1 MNNRVPL
8 SVKDCRYPITVDIDP
23 DAHIDVLVL
32 DKQVA
37 MCVAAVS
44 EALKCPSPTLSEFQR
59 MHFDELFHSMKWT
72 HASIRDLLR
81 HETKKPMSVDA
92 MPLVRTQ
99 LESLYAICLLVETPS
114 YLSVYLKDSWKKL
127 YIRFL
132 LQREECRGLGRF
144 SKYLNEEALPNLE
157 RMGSLIGISRD
168 EIMTIDFD
176 ELGRPLPSGF
186 IPVRI
191 SRFPTPKAVIRLVKD
206 ADRNRMLTR
215 LYPEYQ
221 FLCSFVHVSPHPGM
235 FKVMLDDRHPL
246 KHLFSSESMD
256 HMFQG
261 EIAGPA
267 LTIDLISV
275 AQGCAEVL
283 TQYRANMDLLKV
295 LEGAWKVITDSTLL
309 GRVIW
314 EIRTRKLLGVI
325 E

>member
-1 MNNRVPL
+1 
-8 SVKDCRYPITVDIDP
+8 
-23 DAHIDVLVL
+23 
-32 DKQVA
+32 

-44 EALKCPSPTLSEFQR
+44 EALKSPIPTLSEFQR
-59 MHFDELFHSMKWT
+59 VHFTQLFHAMKWT

-99 LESLYAICLLVETPS
+99 LDSLYAICLLVEAPS

-144 SKYLNEEALPNLE
+144 SKYLNEQALPNLE
-157 RMGSLIGISRD
+157 RMASLIGISRD
-168 EIMTIDFD
+168 EILTINCD
-176 ELGRPLPSGF
+176 ELAQSPPSGF
-186 IPVRI
+186 IPMRI
-191 SRFPTPKAVIRLVKD
+191 SRFPTPRVVIRLTKD
-206 ADRNRMLTR
+206 ASRNRMLTR

-246 KHLFSSESMD
+246 AGLFSSEKMD

-267 LTIDLISV
+267 LYIDLISV
-275 AQGCAEVL
+275 AQGCAEIL
-283 TQYRANMDLLKV
+283 TLYRDNLDLLKV
-295 LEGAWKVITDSTLL
+295 VEGAWKLIADSSLL

-325 E
+325 A